1 MEIPPILI
9 KAYDYLRVEVRHLR
23 DDPEIR
29 DFFRRWRK
37 ELGVVCALLLILA
50 APFVL
55 KPAVNS
61 VPSKYDRRLVII
73 TPHNE
78 NICREYGQAFTKH
91 WKEKTGEILYI
102 DWRVPGGTSE
112 LSMFL
117 RSEYAAAFQQYWTHG
132 MGRSWSQQVASAF
145 TNAKLNIDPDKGGAL
160 SEEQE
165 ARALFMKNDIG
176 VGIDLFF
183 GGGAYDFE
191 QQARSGFLV
200 SSDISGKHGLT
211 SIFKKHPEWFQED
224 VIPQS
229 CSGETFYDKD
239 KRWVGTCLSS
249 MGICYNRDVL
259 RRLGIEKQPGSWMDL
274 ADPKYIRQIALSDPN
289 KSGSVAK
296 SFEQLIQQQI
306 SLAMAEVKKTPK
318 PFQTEKDLVDEG
330 LRLGW
335 DNGLTL
341 IMRISANTRYFTD
354 AAPKIP
360 LEVSQGDAAA
370 GMSIDFYGRSFED
383 QVRKPD
389 GSSRMAFVTPVGGTS
404 FGVDPIGM
412 LRGAPE
418 PAVATAFMEFVLS
431 EEGQKLWNFQV
442 GAPGGPTQ
450 TALRRLPVRKDF
462 YTKEN
467 LALMTDGTVDPYEA
481 AKAFTYHP
489 EWTSHLLGVIRFL
502 VKAMCVESHDEQR
515 RAWEMLAHTGFPQRA
530 TTIFEDT
537 RMINYNTA
545 QEIALLLNKKDN
557 AQVMKKARELGIAF
571 RNQYNR
577 AYELAKDGL

>member
-9 KAYDYLRVEVRHLR
+9 KAYDYLRVEMRHLR
-23 DDPEIR
+23 DDAELR

-37 ELGVVCALLLILA
+37 EMGVVGALLLILA
-50 APFVL
+50 APFLL
-55 KPAVNS
+55 KPKENS
-61 VPSKYDRRLVII
+61 VPSRYDRRLVII

-78 NICREYGQAFTKH
+78 KIRYEYGLAFSRH
-91 WKEKTGEILYI
+91 WKQKTGETLYI

-112 LSMFL
+112 ISLFL
-117 RSEYAAAFQQYWTHG
+117 RSEYAAAFQQFWTRG
-132 MGRSWSQQVASAF
+132 LGRPWSQHVASAF
-145 TNAKLNIDPDKGGAL
+145 TNSKLNPAPDQGGL
-160 SEEQE
+160 PTEEQE
-165 ARALFMKNDIG
+165 ARTLFLNNDIG

-191 QQARSGFLV
+191 QQARAGFLV
-200 SSDISGKHGLT
+200 SSDLSGKHGLT
-211 SIFKKHPEWFQED
+211 SIFSKHPEWFQD
-224 VIPQS
+224 SVIPQS
-229 CSGETFYDKD
+229 CSGEIFYDKE

-259 RRLGIEKQPGSWMDL
+259 QRLGIEKQPSAWMDL

-296 SFEQLIQQQI
+296 AFEQLIQQQI
-306 SLAMAEVKKTPK
+306 ALAMAEVRGSPR
-318 PFQTEKDLVDEG
+318 PFQTEKELVEEG
-330 LRLGW
+330 LRVGW
-335 DNGLTL
+335 DRGLTL
-341 IMRISANTRYFTD
+341 ILRISANTRYFTD

-383 QVRKPD
+383 QVRKAD
-389 GSSRMAFVTPVGGTS
+389 GSSRVAFLTPVGGSS

-431 EEGQKLWNFQV
+431 EEGQKLWNYQV
-442 GAPGGPTQ
+442 GIPGGPTQ
-450 TALRRLPVRKDF
+450 AALRRLPVRKDF
-462 YTKEN
+462 YTEKN
-467 LALMTDGTVDPYEA
+467 IALMTDGSVNPYEA
-481 AKAFTYHP
+481 AKAFTYRP

-515 RAWEMLAHTGFPQRA
+515 RAWEMLAHAGFPKRA
-530 TTIFEDT
+530 TAIFEDT
-537 RMINYNTA
+537 RLINYNTA
-545 QEIALLLNKKDN
+545 QEIAVLLNKKDN
-557 AQVMKKARELGIAF
+557 SQEMRKARELGIAF

-577 AYELAKDGL
+577 AYQLAKDGL

>member
-9 KAYDYLRVEVRHLR
+9 KAYDYLRVEMHHLMN
-23 DDPEIR
+23 DPELR

-37 ELGVVCALLLILA
+37 ELGVIGALMLILA
-50 APFVL
+50 APFAL
-55 KPAVNS
+55 KPKESSA
-61 VPSKYDRRLVII
+61 PSKYDRRLVII

-78 NICREYGQAFTKH
+78 KIRYEYGLAFSRH
-91 WKEKTGEILYI
+91 WKQKTGETLYI

-112 LSMFL
+112 ISLFL
-117 RSEYAAAFQQYWTHG
+117 RSEFAAAFQQYWTHG
-132 MGRSWSQQVASAF
+132 LGRPWSQQVASAF
-145 TNAKLNIDPDKGGAL
+145 ANGKLNITPAKGGAL
-160 SEEQE
+160 TEEQE
-165 ARALFMKNDIG
+165 ARTLFMKNGIG

-183 GGGAYDFE
+183 GGGAYDYE
-191 QQARSGFLV
+191 QQARAGFLV
-200 SSDISGKHGLT
+200 SSDLSGKHGLAAVF
-211 SIFKKHPEWFQED
+211 SKHPEWFQD
-224 VIPQS
+224 SVIPQS

-259 RRLGIEKQPGSWMDL
+259 KRLGIEKQPTSWNDL
-274 ADPKYIRQIALSDPN
+274 ADPKYIKQIALSDPN

-296 SFEQLIQQQI
+296 AFEQLIQQQI
-306 SLAMAEVKKTPK
+306 ALAIDKARKNPK
-318 PFQTEKDLVDEG
+318 PFQTEKDIMEAG
-330 LRLGW
+330 LHQGW

-341 IMRISANTRYFTD
+341 ILRISANTRYFTD

-370 GMSIDFYGRSFED
+370 GMAIDFYGRSFED
-383 QVRKPD
+383 QVRKAD
-389 GSSRMAFVTPVGGTS
+389 GSSRVAFITPLGGSS

-412 LRGAPE
+412 FRGAPE
-418 PAVATAFMEFVLS
+418 PGVATAFMEFVLS
-431 EEGQKLWNFQV
+431 EEGQRLWNYQV
-442 GAPGGPTQ
+442 GTTGGPAQ
-450 TALRRLPVRKDF
+450 AALRRLPVRRDF
-462 YTKEN
+462 YTEEN
-467 LALMTDGTVDPYEA
+467 RALMTDGSLDPYEA

-515 RAWEMLAHTGFPQRA
+515 RAWEMLVQTGFPKRA
-530 TTIFEDT
+530 TAIFEDT

-557 AQVMKKARELGIAF
+557 SQEMRKSRELGIAF

-577 AYELAKDGL
+577 AYALAKDGL